1 MKPNPKMR
9 APDTRPRWTVMHPD
23 GDELGLLP
31 VTFVSAKMAYR
42 SARLWNK
49 QTPGHRVVAPPAS
62 PKMRVVARYKTAL
75 CRRVADSRR
84 FIIAGAG
91 LTLGKGASPRSAW
104 RDAASLLPPQ
114 ERASLAELTSR
125 VVAAARQSAYLI
137 TQSHCGESN
146 IPDEN
151 ALVEAVEAL
160 DRHNGTTVTRN
171 CERALEG
178 GPAGVCGKPATH
190 TMSDRSYCTDCA
202 AILSRYWDGVKPI
215 TRDLLER
222 LIEVC
227 EDWLVENDWRKNTT
241 PKNIR
246 VLAETEQT
254 ISKAKGLL

>member
-1 MKPNPKMR
+1 MKMLPKITPLLPCPFCGSAASHVTVSAGGEMGNKVRCQKCLAATRFASNQAAGAKAWNKR
-9 APDTRPRWTVMHPD
+9 AACSDDSMGLTARVVVAARRSAAMITKAHD
-23 GDELGLLP
+23 GDE
-31 VTFVSAKMAYR
+31 
-42 SARLWNK
+42 
-49 QTPGHRVVAPPAS
+49 
-62 PKMRVVARYKTAL
+62 
-75 CRRVADSRR
+75 
-84 FIIAGAG
+84 
-91 LTLGKGASPRSAW
+91 
-104 RDAASLLPPQ
+104 
-114 ERASLAELTSR
+114 
-125 VVAAARQSAYLI
+125 
-137 TQSHCGESN
+137 SN
-146 IPDEN
+146 IDDEN
-151 ALVEAVEAL
+151 ALVAAVEAL